1 LRHALAFV
9 FFCGAL
15 AALVL
20 VRPRWHAKLGPV
32 IAIAL
37 ITAWRL
43 TMRPS
48 NTRDW
53 QTDVAQVPYAEIEG
67 DRVVI
72 HNFRNFDYVTKT
84 DFRPQWETKTVHL

>member
-1 LRHALAFV
+1 MHSPLFSSAVHWRLLCWCDRA
-9 FFCGAL
+9 GMQ
-15 AALVL
+15 
-20 VRPRWHAKLGPV
+20 KLGPV